1 MMIYDDYKDC
11 NSSSVCVW
19 YTSSSLA
26 KRQDA
31 VSRSAAILKLI
42 HRNSDMLPVN
52 FVPGAAGSCPF
63 AYSQSWKACK
73 AFLSAKD
80 RICRKHFWGVAHDW
94 RRFPQF
100 TAVHEST
107 PATSVLRQVKRNL
120 QRMTLVLEWKNFKA
134 TRNEKNPALLFMKYW
149 LFNSHP
155 YVMVYE
161 IYPI

>member
-1 MMIYDDYKDC
+1 MIYDDYKDC

-42 HRNSDMLPVN
+42 HRNSEMLPVKSVHK

-73 AFLSAKD
+73 AFLSSKD
-80 RICRKHFWGVAHDW
+80 RICIRKHFLRGCPWLTEIPAVHGRSWVNS
-94 RRFPQF
+94 RNVSF
-100 TAVHEST
+100 TAGQTKSPKDDPGVGMKKLQGHPRRKESGLTFHEI
-107 PATSVLRQVKRNL
+107 
-120 QRMTLVLEWKNFKA
+120 LV
-134 TRNEKNPALLFMKYW
+134 
-149 LFNSHP
+149 
-155 YVMVYE
+155 V
-161 IYPI
+161 